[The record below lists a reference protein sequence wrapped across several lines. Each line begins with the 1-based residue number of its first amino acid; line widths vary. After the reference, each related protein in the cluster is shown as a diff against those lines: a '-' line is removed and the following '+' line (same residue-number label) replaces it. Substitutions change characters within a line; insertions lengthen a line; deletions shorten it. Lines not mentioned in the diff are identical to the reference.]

1 MAAPDQLLGAYRLIE
16 KIGAGGMGEVWKAE
30 DTRLG
35 RTVAIKI
42 LPQAVAADTEAIA
55 RMRREARTAA
65 QLYHANIATIHSFEE
80 AEGRIFIAMEYVAGE
95 PLTNLIRRGA
105 MNEADVCRIGRG
117 VADALA
123 EAHEKGI
130 VHRDIKPDNI
140 IVNGNRVKVLDF
152 GIAKRIGLEAT
163 TSDSPT
169 GFVTQ
174 QGMILGTIHYM
185 SPEQALGKSLDARTD
200 IFSLGIVLYEA
211 ATGRLPF
218 KGETVTETIT
228 QIVRDDPPDPI
239 LINAAI
245 SPGLNAIIQQCLRKQ
260 RDDRFASAAELS
272 SALDK
277 QLVRATTAPMTGAVT
292 AVHAAVVEHAAPT
305 VKETAPQPTALPP
318 SKRKGP
324 SAWFWAF
331 AVVLIAGIAAVA
343 WMQRQTTHTTQSPA
357 PVRAPVATTSSTPPP
372 SPSPSPTTTTVNVTA
387 APPPVIEESKPK
399 PAPAPTPTTTTQAPP
414 PEPVVPQ
421 QPPPTPQPPA
431 TQQPP
436 PTQQPAVTEQP
447 TATQQPIDDP
457 FARGMSFLTAG
468 DTNQA
473 RAAFIEAVR
482 LHPHNARAHFRL
494 GEIALVNHNT
504 DHAREQFDLALRD
517 VDRLNQHEKLIIDL
531 GIAIASQERFQAQRI
546 ARGLHDANPNDP
558 DVNAIARAWPFIGAA
573 LGEDRQHPNRRW
585 PRRP

>member
-1 MAAPDQLLGAYRLIE
+1 MAAPEQLLGAYRLIE
-16 KIGAGGMGEVWKAE
+16 KVGAGGMGEVWKAE

-65 QLYHANIATIHSFEE
+65 QLYQANIATIHSFEE
-80 AEGRIFIAMEYVAGE
+80 AEGQIFIVMEYVAGE

-152 GIAKRIGLEAT
+152 GIAKRFGVETT
-163 TSDSPT
+163 TSDAPT

-174 QGMILGTIHYM
+174 QGMILGTINYM
-185 SPEQALGKSLDARTD
+185 SPEQALGKALDARTD

-218 KGETVTETIT
+218 KGETITETIT
-228 QIVRDDPPDPI
+228 QIVRDDPPDPVQ
-239 LINAAI
+239 INAAI
-245 SPGLNAIIQQCLRKQ
+245 SPGLNAIIQRCLRKQ
-260 RDDRFASAAELS
+260 REDRFESAAELS
-272 SALDK
+272 SALDQ
-277 QLVRATTAPMTGAVT
+277 QLVRATTSPMTGAAT
-292 AVHAAVVEHAAPT
+292 AVHPAALVEHAAPT
-305 VKETAPQPTALPP
+305 VKETAPHPVAPLP
-318 SKRKGP
+318 SKRSGP

-331 AVVLIAGIAAVA
+331 AVVLIAGIGAVA
-343 WMQRQTTHTTQSPA
+343 WMQRQTTHTTQSPT
-357 PVRAPVATTSSTPPP
+357 PVHAPVATTSS
-372 SPSPSPTTTTVNVTA
+372 A
-387 APPPVIEESKPK
+387 APPPPTTTVEVTAPPTPVIEEPKPK
-399 PAPAPTPTTTTQAPP
+399 PVPAPTPITTRTTPTTRTTTPTTTPTTTTQAPP
-414 PEPVVPQ
+414 PEPAAIQ
-421 QPPPTPQPPA
+421 QPVTA
-431 TQQPP
+431 
-436 PTQQPAVTEQP
+436 TEQP
-447 TATQQPIDDP
+447 VTATQQPTPDDP
-457 FARGMSFLTAG
+457 FARGMSFLAAG
-468 DTNQA
+468 DTNDA
-473 RAAFIEAVR
+473 RSAFIEAIR
-482 LHPHNARAHFRL
+482 LHPNNAKAHFRL

-546 ARGLHDANPNDP
+546 ARGLHDMNPNDP
-558 DVNAIARAWPFIGAA
+558 DVNAIARTWPFIAA
-573 LGEDRQHPNRRW
+573 SLGEDRFRPNRRL

>member
-1 MAAPDQLLGAYRLIE
+1 MAAPDQLLGNYRLIE

-35 RTVAIKI
+35 RTVAVKI

-80 AEGRIFIAMEYVAGE
+80 AEGRIFIVMEYVAGE

-152 GIAKRIGLEAT
+152 GIAKRVGAET
-163 TSDSPT
+163 TSSDAPT

-174 QGMILGTIHYM
+174 QGMILGTINYM
-185 SPEQALGKSLDARTD
+185 SPEQALGKALDARTD

-218 KGETVTETIT
+218 KGETITETIT
-228 QIVRDDPPDPI
+228 QIVRDDPPDPVHV
-239 LINAAI
+239 NAAI
-245 SPGLNAIIQQCLRKQ
+245 SPGLNAIIQRCLRKQ
-260 RDDRFASAAELS
+260 RDERFASAAELS
-272 SALDK
+272 GALDQ
-277 QLVRATTAPMTGAVT
+277 QLVRATTAPMTNAVT
-292 AVHAAVVEHAAPT
+292 AVHPAVLEQAAPT
-305 VKETAPQPTALPP
+305 VKETAPHVVAAPP
-318 SKRKGP
+318 PPPKRSGP

-343 WMQRQTTHTTQSPA
+343 WMQRQATHTTQSPA
-357 PVRAPVATTSSTPPP
+357 PVSAPPAVTTSSAAPP
-372 SPSPSPTTTTVNVTA
+372 PTTTTVNVT

-399 PAPAPTPTTTTQAPP
+399 PKPVPVAPP
-414 PEPVVPQ
+414 PTETTATQ
-421 QPPPTPQPPA
+421 QPPA
-431 TQQPP
+431 TQQPVP
-436 PTQQPAVTEQP
+436 PTPQPA
-447 TATQQPIDDP
+447 ADDP
-457 FARGMSFLTAG
+457 YARGMSLVSAG
-468 DTNQA
+468 DLKEA
-473 RAAFIEAVR
+473 RSAFVDAVR
-482 LHPHNARAHFRL
+482 LDPHNAKAHFRL
-494 GEIALVNHNT
+494 GEIALVNHNN

-517 VDRLNQHEKLIIDL
+517 LDRLDPHERLIIDL
-531 GIAIASQERFQAQRI
+531 GSAIASQERFQAQRI
-546 ARGLHDANPNDP
+546 ARGLQEANPNDP
-558 DVNAIARAWPFIGAA
+558 DLNAIARAWPFIGAA
-573 LGEDRQHPNRRW
+573 LGEERPRPNRRF